1 MQTKQKI
8 NSMLLLVCVVL
19 LQHPQKNE
27 SYFDG
32 SRQIA
37 RLGRGLTF
45 DLFSIARPFSSLG
58 RRVDKVCP

>member
-1 MQTKQKI
+1 
-8 NSMLLLVCVVL
+8 MLLLVCVVL
-19 LQHPQKNE
+19 LGTPPRNE